1 MVKWWNFPRLH
12 TLGGQTFPLGCLGA
26 FIRQRCLG
34 MDFQMTSFFTD
45 FDSTNWWPFIGTAK
59 TVGAVSANNPG

>member
-1 MVKWWNFPRLH
+1 MVELSKIAH
-12 TLGGQTFPLGCLGA
+12 LGCLGA